1 MHDQR
6 ADLLKYL
13 TNIISYNITSQRP
26 VSGTQRKKNIN
37 NNNINLY
44 YSCYFSI
51 INYIISILSFFLFV
65 CWPVC

>member
-26 VSGTQRKKNIN
+26 VSGTQRKKI
-37 NNNINLY
+37 Y
-44 YSCYFSI
+44 K
-51 INYIISILSFFLFV
+51 
-65 CWPVC
+65 